1 VENVYIKRK
10 QKTNNSG
17 ADFLFFFLSVWRNSG
32 RETCS
37 NVATLKMDLL
47 SVSIGLHNG
56 GLSSFMAS
64 LFPYEENKLAD
75 EEG

>member
-1 VENVYIKRK
+1 
-10 QKTNNSG
+10 
-17 ADFLFFFLSVWRNSG
+17 
-32 RETCS
+32 
-37 NVATLKMDLL
+37 MDLL